1 MIFQNSTLGAI
12 FQAGDAWTDDFLI
25 KRSLGIQ
32 WRLNGFSF
40 YNFPTAIELE
50 YHQPLDKF
58 DKEINEE
65 KITYGEKGRAYLK
78 ILFDF

>member
-1 MIFQNSTLGAI
+1 M
-12 FQAGDAWTDDFLI
+12 GDAWSGKFSTNEI
-25 KRSLGIQ
+25 KKSLGIQ

-40 YNFPTAIELE
+40 YNFPTAIEVE

-58 DKEINEE
+58 EREINETTI
-65 KITYGEKGRAYLK
+65 KYGTEGRSYIK